1 MKIIYCADLHL
12 RADTPECRT
21 DDFTST
27 MLSKF
32 QFLLEYAKK
41 ISAQIYIA
49 GDVGHRPQWPN
60 WLLAEVIGRIKES
73 EVEIFAIPGQHDL
86 PGHEL
91 GNWQKSAL
99 GVLHSS
105 KALQMIPV
113 PLEQVHQVKW
123 FDTVVGFTH
132 QLVIEN
138 KKEWPDQKAT
148 TAKRLLRSNS
158 CDVLIS
164 GDNHKPFTVEY
175 KNKSLINVGSM
186 MRTTAAQVD
195 YVPHFVVHDLETG
208 IIDYIAYPIEKGVVS
223 REHLEVAEN
232 AEKRLLTFVERLK
245 DTWEAGM
252 SFEQNMSSY
261 IAANRKTITGD
272 VETEIWEA
280 LEKGIK

>member
-1 MKIIYCADLHL
+1 
-12 RADTPECRT
+12 
-21 DDFTST
+21 
-27 MLSKF
+27 
-32 QFLLEYAKK
+32 
-41 ISAQIYIA
+41 
-49 GDVGHRPQWPN
+49 
-60 WLLAEVIGRIKES
+60 
-73 EVEIFAIPGQHDL
+73 
-86 PGHEL
+86 
-91 GNWQKSAL
+91 
-99 GVLHSS
+99 
-105 KALQMIPV
+105 MIPV